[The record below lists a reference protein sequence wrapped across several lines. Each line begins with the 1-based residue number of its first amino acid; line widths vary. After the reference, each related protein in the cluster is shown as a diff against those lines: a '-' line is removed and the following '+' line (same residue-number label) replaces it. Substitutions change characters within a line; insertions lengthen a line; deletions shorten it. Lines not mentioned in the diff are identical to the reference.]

1 MLVENVHTGNTK
13 HSCIDINMQNPLLRS
28 VFVVQRQTQIVFRVL
43 FGVCMTLKYYLMVF
57 RNSFFM
63 YKMRLSGLLI

>member
-1 MLVENVHTGNTK
+1 MLVKDVHTGNTK

-57 RNSFFM
+57 
-63 YKMRLSGLLI
+63 